1 MRIYRQFLSLAKT
14 NVHNMHTSPADAE
27 WHSLC
32 SRHGLTNGHATSQF
46 RFFEASPA
54 HRTSPSGLTQGSALR
69 RQRGGLRTGGFQA
82 ELTPSRSRWGVAV
95 SRTFFGV
102 VLVLLILSIAIASV
116 LGFLTASLFI
126 RVGEICP
133 DFFDCEDATSAA
145 WIFAALTVLAAIVS
159 VVLTWV
165 LKKLARPSQID
176 R

>member
-1 MRIYRQFLSLAKT
+1 
-14 NVHNMHTSPADAE
+14 
-27 WHSLC
+27 
-32 SRHGLTNGHATSQF
+32 
-46 RFFEASPA
+46 
-54 HRTSPSGLTQGSALR
+54 
-69 RQRGGLRTGGFQA
+69 
-82 ELTPSRSRWGVAV
+82 V
-95 SRTFFGV
+95 SRTLFGV

-133 DFFDCEDATSAA
+133 AFFDCEDATSAT
-145 WIFAALTVLAAIVS
+145 WIFATLTVLAAIVS

>member
-1 MRIYRQFLSLAKT
+1 MSRIL
-14 NVHNMHTSPADAE
+14 
-27 WHSLC
+27 
-32 SRHGLTNGHATSQF
+32 
-46 RFFEASPA
+46 
-54 HRTSPSGLTQGSALR
+54 
-69 RQRGGLRTGGFQA
+69 
-82 ELTPSRSRWGVAV
+82 
-95 SRTFFGV
+95 FGV

-145 WIFAALTVLAAIVS
+145 WIFAALTVPAAIVS

-165 LKKLARPSQID
+165 LKKMVRPSQID